1 MKKPKN
7 LSKRITGDSKKKKF
21 LITLLLAT
29 VILSALTSCGVAV
42 PRPEIKEGR
51 FDLSVTYEIGGKAET
66 LSVVYVC
73 EFDGTS
79 WAIDSGY
86 SSRDWRG
93 YAEGNY
99 KGDYNSA
106 VVGTTDDGGDIIL
119 FFGVYPEYFMGDP
132 EIGDSGIPEPS
143 IYIVYPEDENGAS
156 SFVTEK
162 EELKEVYGISIIS
175 YEYDEPIENSFS
187 ILNF

>member
-1 MKKPKN
+1 MKR
-7 LSKRITGDSKKKKF
+7 LFGIV
-21 LITLLLAT
+21 LLAFISII
-29 VILSALTSCGVAV
+29 VLSGCGIEV
-42 PRPEIKEGR
+42 PRPEVKEGR
-51 FDLSVTYEIGGKAET
+51 FDLSITYEIGGEAET

-73 EFDGTS
+73 EFKGTS
-79 WAIDSGY
+79 WTLDSGY
-86 SSRDWRG
+86 ASRDWRG
-93 YAEGNY
+93 YAEGDY
-99 KGDYNSA
+99 EGDYNSA
-106 VVGTTDDGGDIIL
+106 IVGTTEDGGDIIL

-187 ILNF
+187 IFNF